1 MPNKT
6 YLGVDNKARKA
17 KKLYIGDA
25 SNKARKIKKMY
36 IGDANNKA
44 RLIFSGAKRYIFVGG
59 SNGQFTVSNETDYN
73 VVTELAPHESST
85 TYETSLVAKLNGE
98 VIMARGYHPSK
109 GYCKYDP
116 ETNSLI
122 ALPMNSTTSTSL
134 TATEVEDMAY
144 GNGYYLGL
152 FYDDVKEQYRLAHTT
167 SLTASWTP
175 FRNSSKNFL
184 CLQYHNG
191 SFYVFSYYDYKI
203 TRYSSLPSTTA
214 VTSAAISSGDYY
226 FRGFTIFKD
235 RIIVSAPDKDSETYG
250 TIHYCDESSD
260 MSEWHRVVVPDIS
273 PVCLINAD
281 DKLIAIDVNTKKL
294 CYSTDGLYWT
304 LVNTITGLRAVYYDD
319 GVYYATQGSA
329 VYQSTD
335 LATWTQISTGHAT
348 PPFISLRKHFICTE
362 LEE

>member
-1 MPNKT
+1 MPSKT
-6 YLGVDNKARKA
+6 YLGVDNKARKV

-25 SNKARKIKKMY
+25 SNKARKVKKIY

-44 RLIFSGAKRYIFVGG
+44 RLIFSGSKRYIFVGG
-59 SNGQFTVSNETDYN
+59 VSGEFTVSNENNYN
-73 VVTELAPHESST
+73 TVTELAPSESST
-85 TYETSLVAKLNGE
+85 AYETSLVAKLNGE
-98 VIMARGYHPSK
+98 VIMARGYDPEI

-116 ETNSLI
+116 ATNSLT
-122 ALPMNSTTSTSL
+122 ALPMNSTGTSL
-134 TATEVEDMAY
+134 AANEVDDMAY

-152 FYDDVKEQYRLAHTT
+152 FYDDVDEQYRLAYTT

-203 TRYSSLPSTTA
+203 SRYSKLPTTTA
-214 VTSAAISSGDYY
+214 VSSAAISSGDYT
-226 FRGFTIFKD
+226 FRGFTIFNG
-235 RIIVSAPDKDSETYG
+235 RIIVSAPAKSSETG
-250 TIHYCDESSD
+250 TIHYCDESSN
-260 MSEWHRVVVPDIS
+260 MSTWNRITVPGIS
-273 PVCLINAD
+273 PVCLTNAG